1 MYKDKDKVMST
12 QRWGMLNIHI
22 LRFRMRRL
30 RLDTTLTE
38 TEEESDEKVLL

>member
-22 LRFRMRRL
+22 LRFRMSL
-30 RLDTTLTE
+30 GPDTS
-38 TEEESDEKVLL
+38 SDSGE

>member
-22 LRFRMRRL
+22 LRFRMRLGWGR
-30 RLDTTLTE
+30 TAVTL
-38 TEEESDEKVLL
+38 ESDEKVL